1 MWYVLIHAKCRAV
14 KRSCPGTNIHQLK
27 YSLTSEGKYITIMG
41 AIVTSV
47 FSPQFKNRDTKSV
60 RQSATQHAKRMTLE
74 LSFAGGTV
82 LLLIYIERQEFCISE
97 GKETWRAAKQAL
109 LKKQIILFELST
121 SNSGRGSSQ

>member
-1 MWYVLIHAKCRAV
+1 
-14 KRSCPGTNIHQLK
+14 
-27 YSLTSEGKYITIMG
+27 
-41 AIVTSV
+41 
-47 FSPQFKNRDTKSV
+47 
-60 RQSATQHAKRMTLE
+60 MTLE